1 MQQPTMTKDEQSRR
15 NDGFRQ
21 NHDSGQTTTT
31 TLDPGTVDAEG
42 SPILRLFFHQF
53 WMAIGTQS
61 ENTFILFE
69 PAMVTAPHHW
79 FLSFLDSPVDVLFG
93 ILGDIQA
100 PNQLSVAMQTHLG
113 NILPA
118 CFLEGNSLT
127 LCAFDVPRLWSALH
141 LCFCW
146 HSLARR

>member
-1 MQQPTMTKDEQSRR
+1 MT
-15 NDGFRQ
+15 
-21 NHDSGQTTTT
+21 DSGKTTTT
-31 TLDPGTVDAEG
+31 MTLDPGTVDAEC

-79 FLSFLDSPVDVLFG
+79 FLSFLDLPVDVLFG
-93 ILGDIQA
+93 ILGDIRA
-100 PNQLSVAMQTHLG
+100 PNQRYVAMRTHLG

-118 CFLEGNSLT
+118 GCFGGELSHVVCLQRSK
-127 LCAFDVPRLWSALH
+127 VVV
-141 LCFCW
+141 
-146 HSLARR
+146 